1 MRDSR
6 RRRPFL
12 ALELPLSLAIGLAW
26 WLLVPGSPAA
36 QTANRA
42 PDPAEAARRIMTAA
56 RYCALVTMGEDGR
69 PRARTMDPF
78 PPDDGFVVW
87 MATNPR
93 TRKVREIRR
102 DRRVTLYYYDAEAR
116 GYVTLFGTA
125 RLVDDPEEKARRW
138 KPGWEAFYPDRDRSY
153 LLIEVTPERLEI
165 SSPADGI
172 DNDPVTW
179 LPRSI
184 DLRRSRR

>member
-1 MRDSR
+1 MRDLR
-6 RRRPFL
+6 RRHRTAAL
-12 ALELPLSLAIGLAW
+12 ALSLSVLLGLAGWLPAAGSLAAQP
-26 WLLVPGSPAA
+26 VDRPADPAA
-36 QTANRA
+36 
-42 PDPAEAARRIMTAA
+42 AARRIMTAA
-56 RYCALVTMGEDGR
+56 RYCALVTIGEDGR
-69 PRARTMDPF
+69 PQARTMDAF
-78 PPDDGFVVW
+78 PPDDRFVVW

-102 DRRVTLYYYDAEAR
+102 DPRVTLYYFDAGAR
-116 GYVTLFGTA
+116 GYVTLVGTA

-153 LLIEVTPERLEI
+153 LLIEVTPERLEV

-184 DLRRSRR
+184 DLRDRR

>member
-12 ALELPLSLAIGLAW
+12 AFELPLSLAIGLAW

-87 MATNPR
+87 LATNPR
-93 TRKVREIRR
+93 TRKVRDIRR

>member
-1 MRDSR
+1 
-6 RRRPFL
+6 
-12 ALELPLSLAIGLAW
+12 
-26 WLLVPGSPAA
+26 
-36 QTANRA
+36 
-42 PDPAEAARRIMTAA
+42 MTAA
-56 RYCALVTMGEDGR
+56 RYCALVTIGEDGR
-69 PRARTMDPF
+69 PRARTMDAF
-78 PPDDGFVVW
+78 PPDDRFVVW
-87 MATNPR
+87 MATTPR

-102 DRRVTLYYYDAEAR
+102 DPRVTLYYYDAAAR

-138 KPGWEAFYPDRDRSY
+138 KPGWEAFYPDRDGSY

-184 DLRRSRR
+184 DLRGRR

>member
-1 MRDSR
+1 MRDFHTRHR
-6 RRRPFL
+6 RFL
-12 ALELPLSLAIGLAW
+12 ALCFSLLLGLAG
-26 WLLVPGSPAA
+26 WLPGRAWPAA
-36 QTANRA
+36 QTPGGAA
-42 PDPAEAARRIMTAA
+42 DPAAAARRIMTEA

-69 PRARTMDPF
+69 PHARAMDAF
-78 PPDDGFVVW
+78 PPDDRFVVW
-87 MATNPR
+87 LATNPR
-93 TRKVREIRR
+93 TRKVQDIRR

-125 RLVDDPEEKARRW
+125 RLVDDAEEKARRW

-172 DNDPVTW
+172 DNDPATW

-184 DLRRSRR
+184 DFRGAPR